1 MSLHVSLELQLKG
14 EENPPLTE
22 LGQIAEV
29 GRSEEWKTA
38 EETGESRKVSVGQRA
53 TMEQRR
59 RDRTARARVQWFGE
73 DDEKKVEKQ

>member
-1 MSLHVSLELQLKG
+1 MFLHVSLELQLKG

-38 EETGESRKVSVGQRA
+38 EEIGESRKVSVGQRA

-59 RDRTARARVQWFGE
+59 RDRTARASSKE
-73 DDEKKVEKQ
+73 